1 MCSSNFVHTYPSNF
15 LGAIV
20 PVKVIGYS
28 LHCPTE
34 YQLVI
39 VRRSCIALVEKRVEI
54 AETSGKD
61 RARAGKSGRACASFG
76 ARRPARFIKSNAL
89 PPLCALPPLSPR
101 SVPRHR
107 SLPALS
113 RLAAAA
119 PPCRRVAGKLGDTA
133 ASARA
138 PPAASPPRSGSAG
151 CASASAIST
160 PPTRPPAR
168 TTRRRGA
175 SGGLIEH

>member
-1 MCSSNFVHTYPSNF
+1 MCSSNFVLTYPSNF

-34 YQLVI
+34 YQLAI
-39 VRRSCIALVEKRVEI
+39 VRRSYIALVEKRVEI
-54 AETSGKD
+54 AETLGKD
-61 RARAGKSGRACASFG
+61 RARARKSGRACASFG
-76 ARRPARFIKSNAL
+76 TRRPARFIKSNAL
-89 PPLCALPPLSPR
+89 HR
-101 SVPRHR
+101 SVPCHR
-107 SLPALS
+107 SLPALF

-160 PPTRPPAR
+160 PPMRR
-168 TTRRRGA
+168 SRVRRGGVAPPVA
-175 SGGLIEH
+175 S